1 MSVIFRWS
9 LIALFCATERSDER
23 PANLSAGVADL
34 MRGLRVLIVEDSYLT
49 ARRLA
54 RMIEDFGGQVV
65 GPAPSVQAAQHLLDT
80 EGCDAAVLDINL
92 GNETVEPI
100 AERLKES
107 RRPFLFVTG
116 YSSPG
121 FMNEKFRSQPLL
133 NKPVEP
139 PVLAEAIRGLIGPAR

>member
-1 MSVIFRWS
+1 MSAIFGWN
-9 LIALFCATERSDER
+9 LVALFSASEPSDQVS
-23 PANLSAGVADL
+23 PGTSARVADI

-54 RMIEDFGGQVV
+54 RMIEALGGEVV

-100 AERLKES
+100 AARLQES
-107 RRPFLFVTG
+107 HRPFLFVSG

-121 FMNEKFRSQPLL
+121 FMNERFRSQRLL
-133 NKPVEP
+133 TKPVEP
-139 PVLAEAIRGLIGPAR
+139 PALADAIRELIGPAR

>member
-1 MSVIFRWS
+1 MSAIFRWDFLARFS
-9 LIALFCATERSDER
+9 AAGPSEDAPSVL
-23 PANLSAGVADL
+23 PAGLADL

-54 RMIEDFGGQVV
+54 RMIEDLGGEVV

-92 GNETVEPI
+92 GNETVEPV

-121 FMNEKFRSQPLL
+121 FMNEKFRGQPLL

-139 PVLAEAIRGLIGPAR
+139 PALADAIRDLIGPAR